1 MFPNDPRAA
10 IAHMPYLLDEEP
22 QGRLLVA
29 GFDASGALRHGCSF
43 PLDGRRPLDE
53 PLLEASLW
61 GEDIT
66 FAAAVM
72 YSERADVDL
81 RPLTDAWRYR
91 GRTPLEAAWAGSA
104 RWGSFLCDRADCCT
118 DAGHAYTAQVPG
130 HDDFSPLQAVVRD
143 GEGWRRRSWANWL
156 RAIEVVAGG
165 GSVPALDLAQLAATL
180 FDIPIRD
187 AVLAHSAGPDTRARP
202 ALEELLT
209 SMCMRSTLGTSIPHH
224 TCLAAMQYLNGDL
237 VPAAQLTRRVLDAE
251 EYSLARLLHNGLDM
265 RAPAS
270 LLARSFAHFTP
281 TELLAA

>member
-29 GFDASGALRHGCSF
+29 GFDASGAVRHGCSF

-61 GEDIT
+61 AEDVV

-72 YSERADVDL
+72 YCDRPDL
-81 RPLTDAWRYR
+81 DLTPLADAWRYR

-104 RWGSFLCDRADCCT
+104 RWRSYLCDSEDCCT
-118 DAGHAYTAQVPG
+118 DAGHPYSAQVPG
-130 HDDFSPLQAVVRD
+130 HADHTPLQAVSR
-143 GEGWRRRSWANWL
+143 EGGDWRRRLWSTWL
-156 RAIEVVAGG
+156 RAIDVVASGG
-165 GSVPALDLAQLAATL
+165 TIPAPELAQLSATL

-187 AVLAHSAGPDTRARP
+187 ALLAHSAGPDARVRP
-202 ALEELLT
+202 ALEDLLT
-209 SMCMRSTLGTSIPHH
+209 TMCTRSALGTSIPHH

-237 VPAAQLTRRVLDAE
+237 APAAKLTRRVLDAE
-251 EYSLARLLHNGLDM
+251 EYSLARLLHNGLEM

-281 TELLAA
+281 TELLVA